1 VTLTAVFEDGE
12 TATASRT
19 LTVYREIEAVVGGR
33 DDALVAVDV
42 SGTGQFDPTESLAVE
57 SLRFGAPNA
66 LPVGCGAPPGGGA
79 SRDGDL
85 RVWFDEA
92 RTGLSDDDPWGRR
105 LPTFPSLAPRTQPT
119 SAGRSASS
127 DGSGR
132 VEPRRKAFSLARTC
146 FTSWRIRFR
155 PRPKRS

>member
-57 SLRFGAPNA
+57 SLRFGAPTA
-66 LPVGCGAPPGGGA
+66 LAVGCGAPPVGSE

-92 RTGLSDDDPWGRR
+92 RTGLSDDDPWGRLAGQTTAD
-105 LPTFPSLAPRTQPT
+105 LPV
-119 SAGRSASS
+119 AGTA
-127 DGSGR
+127 DATDVGGS
-132 VEPRRKAFSLARTC
+132 VSE
-146 FTSWRIRFR
+146 
-155 PRPKRS
+155 